1 VTTIRTNASAL
12 TAAQLL
18 NAASSDLQ
26 ATSERVSTGL
36 KVSSARDN
44 GAAFAVAQKMR
55 AGISGW
61 EAANSSLARGQSL
74 ADTAASATAEIASL
88 LGELRRQV
96 VAFRDPSLD
105 ATSRKLLQEAI
116 QTLIAHIDKTAKV
129 TAFDGKRPLADTL
142 TTTNVTTN
150 ANTYTIPTSPL
161 TPPSLAGGIQN
172 TSGAASQTFTRDAG
186 ATPGRLDL
194 FLEAYG
200 VPDVLEI
207 WQGSTRVAATGQP
220 YVPGG
225 AGVGPGAAVSG
236 QSVLSFDYD
245 PANGQ
250 TLEFRFNENVSALG
264 SAWNVGGVALQDPA
278 TPVPTPTVVSTTT
291 PVTTSTA
298 TTYQFIRSSNG
309 ETEDLSARP
318 LTANALGLD
327 SIDWNDPSPLLGI
340 VDAAIATAN
349 DAAAYFG
356 ERQQAFASIQAQNAG
371 LLDALQVGVG
381 NLVDADVGK
390 EAAKLQADQT
400 RQQLA
405 SQSLGIANA
414 GARWLLGLLGK
425 AD

>member
-1 VTTIRTNASAL
+1 MTSIRTNASAL

-26 ATSERVSTGL
+26 ATSERMSTGL
-36 KVSSARDN
+36 KVATARDN
-44 GAAFAVAQKMR
+44 GATFAIAQKMR

-61 EAANSSLARGQSL
+61 EAANGSLARGQSL
-74 ADTAASATAEIASL
+74 ADTAASAAAEIAAL
-88 LGELRRQV
+88 LGELRRQA
-96 VAFRDPSLD
+96 VAFGDPSLD
-105 ATSRKLLQEAI
+105 AKSKAILQEGVK
-116 QTLIAHIDKTAKV
+116 TLIAHIDQTAKI
-129 TAFDGKRPLADTL
+129 TAYDGKRPLADTL
-142 TTTNVTTN
+142 TTANVTSN
-150 ANTYTIPTSPL
+150 ANAYSIPSSPL
-161 TPPSLAGGIQN
+161 TPPSLAGPIQN
-172 TSGAASQTFTRDAG
+172 TSGAVSQTFTRDAG

-207 WQGSTRVAATGQP
+207 WQGSTRVAATGQA

-225 AGVGPGAAVSG
+225 GAVGPGAAVSG
-236 QSVLSFDYD
+236 QQVLSFDYD

-264 SAWNVGGVALQDPA
+264 SAWDVGGVVLQDPA
-278 TPVPTPTVVSTTT
+278 TPVPTPTVVTTT
-291 PVTTSTA
+291 TAVTISTA
-298 TTYQFIRSSNG
+298 TTYRYISTSNG
-309 ETEDLSARP
+309 QTEDLSARP

-340 VDAAIATAN
+340 VDAAIAAAN

-356 ERQQAFASIQAQNAG
+356 ERQQAFASIQAQNAR
-371 LLDALQVGVG
+371 LQDAQQVGVG
-381 NLVDADVGK
+381 ALVDADIGK
-390 EAAKLQADQT
+390 EAARLQANQT

-405 SQSLGIANA
+405 AQSLGIANV
-414 GARWLLGLLGK
+414 GARWLLSLLGK